1 MSLRDIAV
9 VLDESPQSVGR
20 LELAIIVARRND
32 AHLSGICPLVVLRAA
47 QARER
52 AGSIEAM
59 FREQLRRNGLTG
71 YWKAPADET
80 PAATVSLVR
89 ATDLVILGQAD
100 PEHPSAPAARSLVH
114 DVLMLSGRPLLIV
127 PFAGRFETLG
137 RRVLIG
143 WTDAGASA
151 RAVADSLPL
160 IDAAG
165 KVTVLTVREP
175 QGGGWS
181 DVPGAAIARH
191 LARHGLDAT
200 AAQTVSD
207 QSISDGDALLNYAS
221 DVGADL
227 LVTGGYGHSRA
238 REAVLGGVTRTLL
251 QHMTVPVLMSH

>member
-9 VLDESPQSVGR
+9 ILDDSPQSARR
-20 LELAIIVARRND
+20 LELAIALARRND
-32 AHLSGICPLVVLRAA
+32 AHLSGIYPPALSRTV
-47 QARER
+47 QARDR
-52 AGSIEAM
+52 AGSIEAG
-59 FREQLRRNGLTG
+59 FREQLRRNELTG

-80 PAATVSLVR
+80 TAATVSLVR
-89 ATDLVILGQAD
+89 ATDLVVIGQVD
-100 PEHPSAPAARSLVH
+100 PEHPSVAAARALVH

-127 PFAGRFETLG
+127 PFAGHFETLG
-137 RRVLIG
+137 QRVLIG

-160 IDAAG
+160 IDAAA

-175 QGGGWS
+175 RGNGWP

-200 AAQTVSD
+200 AAQTVTD
-207 QSISDGDALLNYAS
+207 QSISDADALLNYAS
-221 DVGADL
+221 DMGADL
-227 LVTGGYGHSRA
+227 LVTGGYGHSRT